1 MQVATIFDEAS
12 EYVERRSADRHVAV
26 MLIAKVTSL
35 GQQSICRIRDISTMG
50 VKIETNIDLKVG
62 QSAALELRSDL
73 KMTGRVRWKKGSNA
87 GIQFDAPIDMSRYLL
102 RTESKIDRIKA
113 RPPRYSCS
121 AEAMVFT
128 DNGCCACLVAD
139 ISLSGAGLRNITE
152 KMKLRPGQT
161 LRFMSDG
168 LSVHHA
174 TIAWT
179 DSDRVGLKFRQPI
192 KYTELQEWLTEYA
205 CLLPQMPGL
214 QTVDRMASREF
225 TVRH

>member
-1 MQVATIFDEAS
+1 MQVATTIDVVS
-12 EYVERRSADRHVAV
+12 EYVERRNADRHVAV
-26 MLIAKVTSL
+26 MLIAKVTSQ
-35 GQQSICRIRDISTMG
+35 GQQSICRIRDISATG
-50 VKIETNIDLKVG
+50 LKIETSIDLKVG
-62 QSAALELRSDL
+62 QVAALELRSDL
-73 KMTGRVRWKKGSNA
+73 KMTGHVRWKKGQNV

-113 RPPRYSCS
+113 RAPRYSCS

-128 DNGCCACLVAD
+128 DNGCCACLVSN
-139 ISLSGAGLRNITE
+139 ISLSGAGLRNITI

-179 DSDRVGLKFRQPI
+179 DCDRVGLKFRQPI
-192 KYTELQEWLTEYA
+192 KYTELQEWLDDYSCTLPMPPA
-205 CLLPQMPGL
+205 LLTADHIGK
-214 QTVDRMASREF
+214 TAF